1 MARNPTNS
9 SGQIIGSVRHGIDLV
24 TAVLLLT
31 GQITTTGIFVV
42 PEGFYLASGGP
53 IFGGVRSS
61 GTSAPATVVLSAV
74 DVLAAVLL
82 ILQAIRVTGVYIT
95 SQRFFIVFS
104 GPIFGIKEV
113 VGAVSPRD
121 MQNPQLTAM
130 KRYIRQRLVKR

>member
-1 MARNPTNS
+1 MF
-9 SGQIIGSVRHGIDLV
+9 GSIRYGIDLV

-42 PEGFYLASGGP
+42 PEGFYLAASGP
-53 IFGGVRSS
+53 IFGGVRST
-61 GTSAPATVVLSAV
+61 GTSTPATVVLSAV
-74 DVLAAVLL
+74 DALVAVLL
-82 ILQAIRVTGVYIT
+82 ILQAIRDTGVYIT

-121 MQNPQLTAM
+121 MQNPQVTAM
-130 KRYIRQRLVKR
+130 KRYIRRHLEDR